1 MKKSEVYSDVV
12 DIVCGICEIR
22 RSTLISG
29 SRMQAVVDAR
39 ILCVQYLRR
48 VGMNFEEIAL
58 YMMREHDNDSSECP
72 PLSELRK
79 KSKGLRKMFC
89 NYSLRCLDSRMFQ
102 ILSVEIQRAI
112 KEKYLPG
119 N

>member
-12 DIVCGICEIR
+12 DIVCDICEIR

-48 VGMNFEEIAL
+48 VGMNF
-58 YMMREHDNDSSECP
+58 S
-72 PLSELRK
+72 
-79 KSKGLRKMFC
+79 
-89 NYSLRCLDSRMFQ
+89 
-102 ILSVEIQRAI
+102 
-112 KEKYLPG
+112 
-119 N
+119 